1 MVLSILIQAILL
13 LIFLAILSF
22 SSDLTIKNAEK
33 IARITKLG
41 EMVLGFLLLSIATSL
56 PEMAISFSAVSED
69 TIGIAI
75 GNLFGSNMVNLSL
88 ILGLIAL
95 LRPVTVPRG
104 SLRNISLILFLTSA
118 IPVLLLNVSFPS
130 RITGFLL
137 ILVFF
142 YFCYYSMKR
151 KISFLK
157 KQFVWKASLM
167 KFLLLLCLGLGLVI
181 ISSRISVVLASN
193 IARELEIPESFI
205 GATLIAIGT
214 SLPELSL
221 SLSALKR
228 RKISLLLGNLIGSN
242 LANLT
247 LILGSVLLVT
257 GFSITNF
264 AIFSTL
270 VVNMLILNIVLWIFF
285 GRERLER
292 FEGFSLI
299 LIYIFF
305 LASLLGIEIAI

>member
-1 MVLSILIQAILL
+1 
-13 LIFLAILSF
+13 
-22 SSDLTIKNAEK
+22 
-33 IARITKLG
+33 
-41 EMVLGFLLLSIATSL
+41 
-56 PEMAISFSAVSED
+56 
-69 TIGIAI
+69 
-75 GNLFGSNMVNLSL
+75 
-88 ILGLIAL
+88 
-95 LRPVTVPRG
+95 
-104 SLRNISLILFLTSA
+104 
-118 IPVLLLNVSFPS
+118 
-130 RITGFLL
+130 
-137 ILVFF
+137 
-142 YFCYYSMKR
+142 MKR

-292 FEGFSLI
+292 FEGISLI